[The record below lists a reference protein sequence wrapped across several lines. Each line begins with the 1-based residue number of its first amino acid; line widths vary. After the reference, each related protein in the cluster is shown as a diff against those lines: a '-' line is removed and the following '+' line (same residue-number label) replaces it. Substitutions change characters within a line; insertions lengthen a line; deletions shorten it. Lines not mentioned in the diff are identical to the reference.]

1 MGLVQYTV
9 DRAIATVTLDSPHN
23 RNALSAQ
30 LVAELT
36 ARLEAAGADAAVRA
50 VVLTH
55 TGGTFCAGADLA
67 GGGDPQEGLRSLVAL
82 LHLMTGLPKPI
93 VAMIGGHVRAGG
105 MGLVGASDIAIAS
118 DESSFAFTEARLG
131 LAPAVISPAVLPRMA
146 PRAASRYFLT
156 GEVFTASEAA
166 ACGLITTVGSGP
178 ELEKVLDGIRACSPQ
193 GLRESKTLAT
203 GTLRR
208 ALDDGAEE
216 MIALSARLFGTEEA
230 AEGVFS
236 FLQRRKPEW
245 HI

>member
-1 MGLVQYTV
+1 MGLVQYTA

-30 LVAELT
+30 LVTELT
-36 ARLEAAGADAAVRA
+36 AHLEAAGADAGVRA

-67 GGGDPQEGLRSLVAL
+67 AGGDPEEGLRSLVAL
-82 LHLMTGLPKPI
+82 LRLMSGLPKPVVTLI
-93 VAMIGGHVRAGG
+93 RGHVRAGG

-118 DESSFAFTEARLG
+118 AGSSFAFTEARLG
-131 LAPAVISPAVLPRMA
+131 LAPAVISPAVLPRMT

-156 GEVFTASEAA
+156 GEVFGAAEAV
-166 ACGLITTVGSGP
+166 ACGLVTVAGSDP
-178 ELEKVLDGIRACSPQ
+178 ELEQILDGIRACSPQ

-230 AEGVFS
+230 AEGVLS